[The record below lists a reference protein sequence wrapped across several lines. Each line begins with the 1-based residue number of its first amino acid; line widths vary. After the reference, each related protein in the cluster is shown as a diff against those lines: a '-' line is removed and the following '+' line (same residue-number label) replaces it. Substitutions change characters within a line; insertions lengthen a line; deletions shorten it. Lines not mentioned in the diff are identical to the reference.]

1 MKTLVQGCESS
12 EQFGL
17 LLKMTRIESEAKQ
30 NALRAYLVDG
40 LPAKRA
46 YAHFGVTQQH
56 FSNGLARLNKAADLA
71 MQYSDNHK
79 KTNYTPVN

>member
-1 MKTLVQGCESS
+1 MKTLVQGCESA
-12 EQFGL
+12 EQFGI

-46 YAHFGVTQQH
+46 YARFGVTQQH
-56 FSNGLARLNKAADLA
+56 FSSALARLNKAADLA
-71 MQYSDNHK
+71 MQYSNNHK
-79 KTNYTPVN
+79 ISENHTS

>member
-1 MKTLVQGCESS
+1 
-12 EQFGL
+12 
-17 LLKMTRIESEAKQ
+17 RINSEAKQ

-46 YAHFGVTQQH
+46 YVRFGVTQQH
-56 FSNGLARLNKAADLA
+56 FSNALARLNKAADLA

-79 KTNYTPVN
+79 RVNSH